1 MNARHIIAAFVLAA
15 TMACPPHAAAGVE
28 TVATIDGIRYE
39 LKEELD
45 GDTTRLTAHLL
56 PREPG
61 SHVFRFPED
70 YDLVIPATVEYEGDT
85 YTVVELKDRY
95 DIRDGTI
102 LAGALACESIASLA
116 LPSTIERIGDES
128 LLYLDHLK
136 SVSVDPDNRHFK
148 VVDGVLYG
156 SDMKKL
162 WLYPWLREGDSF
174 DVPEGVETLTIQA
187 FSFRCLRHISLP
199 TTLRVIEGDM
209 VEGLHLDGLVL
220 NDGLEYL
227 GDRSLAGLTCDSDI
241 VIPESVTH
249 IGEACFRN
257 AEGPWNLVLPEH
269 ITEIGDNWFEGDR
282 RETVLIQQHIK
293 KICGWAFWQSHIKH
307 IELPDGIRTI
317 DRGSFM
323 YCHSLLE
330 IRLPLALTKLEDD
343 TFYECYDLKRVTF
356 NKNITRVNG
365 AFMDCGAITDF
376 YMLCETPPKLDKEHP
391 LGYRDPEYFINRLG
405 QITVHVLEG
414 CGEAYRNST
423 WAKVGPIVEDLTDG
437 VDDIPADGP
446 IASTETCTAY
456 TLQGTVAAE
465 GIPYGELREAL
476 SPGIYIIRT
485 ASGKTEKIRL

>member
-1 MNARHIIAAFVLAA
+1 MNARHITAAFVFAA
-15 TMACPPHAAAGVE
+15 TMASPPHAAAGVE

-39 LKEELD
+39 LKKELD

-56 PREPG
+56 PIEPD
-61 SHVFRFPED
+61 SHVYRFPED
-70 YDLVIPATVEYEGDT
+70 YDLVIPATVKYEGET
-85 YTVVELKDRY
+85 YAVVELKDRY

-102 LAGALACESIASLA
+102 LAGALEGEPIASLS
-116 LPSTIERIGDES
+116 LPSTIERIGDWS

-136 SVSVDPDNRHFK
+136 SVRVDPDNRHFK

-162 WLYPWLREGDSF
+162 WLYPRLREGDSF
-174 DVPEGVETLTIQA
+174 DVPEGVETLTMQA
-187 FSFRCLRHISLP
+187 FSFRLLRHISLP
-199 TTLRVIEGDM
+199 STLRVIEGDM

-249 IGEACFRN
+249 IGEACFRY
-257 AEGPWNLVLPEH
+257 AEGPWNLILPEH
-269 ITEIGDNWFEGDR
+269 ITEIGDSWFEGDR

-293 KICGWAFWQSHIKH
+293 KMCYKAFWRSRMKH
-307 IELPDGIRTI
+307 IELPDGIETI
-317 DRGSFM
+317 EGSFM
-323 YCHSLLE
+323 DCHNLLE
-330 IRLPLALTKLEDD
+330 IRLPLALTKLEDG
-343 TFYECYDLKRVTF
+343 TFGGCDNLKRVTF
-356 NKNITRVNG
+356 NKNIRRVNG

-391 LGYRDPEYFINRLG
+391 LGYRNPEYYPNRLG

-437 VDDIPADGP
+437 VDDLPADGP
-446 IASTETCTAY
+446 ISPTETCTAY
-456 TLQGTVAAE
+456 TIQGTVAAE
-465 GIPYGELREAL
+465 GIPYGELRQAL

-485 ASGKTEKIRL
+485 PSGKTEKIRL